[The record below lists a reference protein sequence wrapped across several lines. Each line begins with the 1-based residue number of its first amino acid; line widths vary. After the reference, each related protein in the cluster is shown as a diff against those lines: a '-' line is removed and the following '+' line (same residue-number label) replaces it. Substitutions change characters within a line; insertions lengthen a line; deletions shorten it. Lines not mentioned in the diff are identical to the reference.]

1 MTGYFGEY
9 LKVAPFSHAL
19 WRATEAEIISD
30 LEITK
35 PVLDIGCGFGE
46 FGGIFYKTCVEIGLD
61 KSQKD
66 LDIAKNKG
74 VYEKLVFADAVEL
87 PLENN
92 TFSTCVSI
100 STLEHINGA
109 DKVIKEVHRV
119 LKNDGVFIFTVPTK
133 EINNRLWGQKIL
145 RKVGLKKLADKYI
158 KTYHKVF
165 KHETI
170 VTKEQW
176 ERWLQEAG
184 FKKIQVIN
192 TLSDKHL
199 LAFETF
205 LITGGS
211 SQILRKI
218 TGKRLVWNNPVRTK
232 LMTRLY
238 DLIRDKNANMLNAS
252 NVVFIA
258 MK

>member
-119 LKNDGVFIFTVPTK
+119 LKMTACLYSQS
-133 EINNRLWGQKIL
+133 RQK
-145 RKVGLKKLADKYI
+145 K
-158 KTYHKVF
+158 
-165 KHETI
+165 
-170 VTKEQW
+170 
-176 ERWLQEAG
+176 
-184 FKKIQVIN
+184 
-192 TLSDKHL
+192 
-199 LAFETF
+199 
-205 LITGGS
+205 
-211 SQILRKI
+211 
-218 TGKRLVWNNPVRTK
+218 
-232 LMTRLY
+232 
-238 DLIRDKNANMLNAS
+238 
-252 NVVFIA
+252 
-258 MK
+258 